1 MYKCN
6 LGNTDTCII
15 FSVDPSAIPDSAREP
30 EESRNISVVE
40 GFGFVIVWSVPEQSE
55 FIDEYEVII
64 TELISRKRR
73 NLPTLAR
80 VPSNES
86 SYEFTTGQPFTE
98 YSVKVDALLSVNG
111 VSGRV
116 PALVPITLQ
125 TAQGSELYSNG
136 SE

>member
-1 MYKCN
+1 M
-6 LGNTDTCII
+6 GNTDTCII
-15 FSVDPSAIPDSAREP
+15 LSVDPSAIPDSAREP
-30 EESRNISVVE
+30 EERRNISVVE
-40 GFGFVIVWSVPEQSE
+40 GFGFVILWSVPEQSE
-55 FIDEYEVII
+55 FIDRYEVII
-64 TELISRKRR
+64 TELISRKSPI
-73 NLPTLAR
+73 LPTLAR
-80 VPSNES
+80 IPNNA

-111 VSGRV
+111 ASGRV